1 MKIYESFNEIADNF
15 DTLLV
20 DAYGVFWGG
29 ASTVPGSLETMEK
42 EVKKGKRVCILS
54 NTTLIGDTNVLN
66 YSKKGLTKGIHY
78 TDIIT
83 SGDVCYHYLCHDK
96 LPFKGHKVYIIGQSR
111 FAISEGTPFEV
122 VEKPENADI
131 LFMGSPQLTAEQT
144 EKFPHLKNQFFAV
157 DEKCQKFDTA
167 TVEPFL
173 NELEY
178 LKNLEL
184 PAIGTNPD
192 LIVLEKHFNRP
203 GADWVIRQGSLAQ
216 AYRQMGGEVLEFGK
230 PYQNIYDYAF
240 QKFGIKPSKKI
251 AMIGDTFR
259 TDIQGALNCGISPVW
274 CLDYGVAK
282 YETEHGKTL
291 EQQAGG
297 SLEGIHFI
305 HHL

>member
-1 MKIYESFNEIADNF
+1 MKIYGTFNEIADNF
-15 DTLLV
+15 NTLFI

-29 ASTVPGSLETMEK
+29 ETTIPGSLETMAEQ
-42 EVKKGKRVCILS
+42 VSLGKNVCILS
-54 NTTLIGDTNVLN
+54 NTTLVGDENIAN
-66 YSKKGLTKGIHY
+66 YTKKGLIKGVHY

-83 SGDVCYHYLCHDK
+83 SGDVCYHYLCNDK
-96 LPFKGHKVYIIGQSR
+96 LPFKGHKIYVIGQSR
-111 FAISEGTPFEV
+111 FEIAKGSPFEV
-122 VEKPENADI
+122 VEKPEEADI

-144 EKFPHLKNQFFAV
+144 KLYPHLKNQFFAIN
-157 DEKCQKFDTA
+157 ENRQKFDVA

-173 NELEY
+173 KELEY
-178 LKNLEL
+178 LQKLGL

-192 LIVLEKHFNRP
+192 LIVLEKHFGGA

-216 AYRQMGGEVLEFGK
+216 VYRQLGGEVLEFGK
-230 PYQNIYDYAF
+230 PYQNIYDFAF
-240 QKFGIKPSKKI
+240 QKLEIKPSKKI

-259 TDIQGALNCGISPVW
+259 TDIQGALNNGITPVW

-282 YETEHGKTL
+282 YEVEHGKTL

-297 SLEGIHFI
+297 SLDGIYLI

>member
-1 MKIYESFNEIADNF
+1 MKIYESFNEIADKF

-29 ASTVPGSLETMEK
+29 ASTIPGSLETMEK
-42 EVKKGKRVCILS
+42 EVKKGKRLCILS
-54 NTTLIGDTNVLN
+54 NTTLIGETNVLN
-66 YSKKGLTKGIHY
+66 YTKKGLTKGVHY

-96 LPFKGHKVYIIGQSR
+96 LPFKGHKVYVVGQSR
-111 FAISEGTPFEV
+111 FAISEETPFEV
-122 VEKPENADI
+122 VKKPEDADI
-131 LFMGSPQLTAEQT
+131 VFMGSPQLTIEQT
-144 EKFPHLKNQFFAV
+144 EQFPNLKNQFFAV
-157 DEKCQKFDTA
+157 NETSQKFDTA

-173 NELEY
+173 KELEH
-178 LKNLEL
+178 LAKIGL
-184 PAIGTNPD
+184 PAISTNPD
-192 LIVLEKHFNRP
+192 LIVLEKHFNRKE
-203 GADWVIRQGSLAQ
+203 ADWVIRQGSLAQ

-230 PYQNIYDYAF
+230 PYQNIYDYTF
-240 QKFGIKPSKKI
+240 EKLGIMPSKKI

-259 TDIQGALNCGISPVW
+259 TDIQGALNSGITPVW

-282 YETEHGKTL
+282 YEVEHGKTL

-297 SLEGIHFI
+297 SLDGIYLV